1 MNGDSA
7 KWVIDSFDPTSWMQC
22 PNMDFPKME
31 GMMMETMIA
40 QLICVVEILLS
51 TMIVVGAIWGMMQ

>member
-1 MNGDSA
+1 
-7 KWVIDSFDPTSWMQC
+7 
-22 PNMDFPKME
+22 
-31 GMMMETMIA
+31 MMETMIA